1 MKNNNNKKDVSTN
14 ELARMMAKGF
24 SDVNDKLII
33 ADRKIDKLDSRVD
46 KLNGK
51 MDKLIDNLFSFRE
64 EVRLEFK
71 RLWAEVDYINQRLDK
86 IEKNNV
92 EEIELLS
99 GDIVKLKSKVSK
111 LEKKINKLK
120 LAN

>member
-14 ELARMMAKGF
+14 ELARMVAKGF

-33 ADRKIDKLDSRVD
+33 ADRKID